1 MGSTESRASDQLW
14 ETHFPEEFLM
24 VSDSRQEVSAS
35 QGKEVGALQGEDP
48 TCHMTSLVSES
59 SLALGLHFE
68 DEETGSRRDAI
79 SS

>member
-1 MGSTESRASDQLW
+1 MLS
-14 ETHFPEEFLM
+14 PEPQTSSGKLTFQRNFSL
-24 VSDSRQEVSAS
+24 VVGDSRQEVSAS

-68 DEETGSRRDAI
+68 DEETGSPRDAI